1 MSDPWN
7 LTLDQSV
14 FEEWSTEMKVL
25 IDGKDVSDILNLLN
39 NLNVKDASSGQIT
52 GLEEQLSISFL
63 KQ

>member
-7 LTLDQSV
+7 LTLDHSV